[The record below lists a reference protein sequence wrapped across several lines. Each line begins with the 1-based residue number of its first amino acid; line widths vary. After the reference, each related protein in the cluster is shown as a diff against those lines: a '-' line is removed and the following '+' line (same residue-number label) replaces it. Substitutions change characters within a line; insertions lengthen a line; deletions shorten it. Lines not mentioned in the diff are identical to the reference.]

1 MRRVSNQNPLRLD
14 PPAFPELWVSG
25 GGGLERSDSFP
36 AADGCTASDAFDLAA
51 IYWHDHSALAEIA
64 QSPAITDHVVS
75 SALNRLNLAK
85 HQYQA
90 DIRSL
95 INASPRGEEIM
106 GRLVGLRW
114 RGWRKSGI

>member
-1 MRRVSNQNPLRLD
+1 MEVSRHRTHFQPQTDAPVR
-14 PPAFPELWVSG
+14 
-25 GGGLERSDSFP
+25 
-36 AADGCTASDAFDLAA
+36 DAFDLAA
-51 IYWHDHSALAEIA
+51 ICWHDHSALAEIA

-106 GRLVGLRW
+106 DRACGIALEGLAEIRDLIP
-114 RGWRKSGI
+114 RK

>member
-1 MRRVSNQNPLRLD
+1 MRN
-14 PPAFPELWVSG
+14 
-25 GGGLERSDSFP
+25 
-36 AADGCTASDAFDLAA
+36 AFDLAA
-51 IYWHDHSALAEIA
+51 ICWHDHSALAEIA
-64 QSPAITDHVVS
+64 QSPAIADHVVS

-106 GRLVGLRW
+106 DRACGIALEGLAEI
-114 RGWRKSGI
+114 SGFDPPKVRPAER